1 MENCCRFRFRI
12 TDRGLW
18 FRNRK
23 SSNTT
28 SRCPSMMVSITEIDV
43 VYTKLTAEHQYLLRS
58 SCPVTPYPLNELFHS
73 ALPYEYDVYVP
84 PINETYNLGLFN
96 QEIQRVHTIAHTH
109 TSDSPTRIPLVVG
122 YHPAIRSIS
131 SIFHKHIYI
140 LSPPKFVL
148 LCLNPY
154 LSLPWYVLTS
164 RKFFKWTFRSEPEL
178 SVKCY
183 GVIDFPKSSIF
194 PQDHR
199 ERAL

>member
-43 VYTKLTAEHQYLLRS
+43 LYTKLTAEHQYLLRS
-58 SCPVTPYPLNELFHS
+58 SCPVNPYPLSFSIQRCPTNTTYMFLQF
-73 ALPYEYDVYVP
+73 
-84 PINETYNLGLFN
+84 NETYNLGLLN

-148 LCLNPY
+148 LCLNRY
-154 LSLPWYVLTS
+154 LSLPWYALTS
-164 RKFFKWTFRSEPEL
+164 RKFFKWTSRSQPEL